1 MALMELV
8 ELVVDEA
15 LLDPQVKEGDEGG
28 GAWKVTLYYAY
39 SPFKLHLKESRFKL
53 ILTYANDCF
62 WPPKN

>member
-28 GAWKVTLYYAY
+28 GGMEG
-39 SPFKLHLKESRFKL
+39 HL
-53 ILTYANDCF
+53 LTVPLSYI
-62 WPPKN
+62 